1 MQLVPKQFYH
11 DQTTKHFSEGA
22 SLATSGS
29 ASFAAP
35 GTGLLYIPIYCWTTA
50 SAVASLTYYNGTGGS
65 AIFCVKTQA
74 GGTWDFSFWEEPG
87 NMTANKCPVLESNA
101 GVGVHEFHVYA
112 IVVRSAAGAGATVQ

>member
-11 DQTTKHFSEGA
+11 DQSTRHFSEGA

-35 GTGLLYIPIYCWTTA
+35 GTGMVFIPIYCWNTA

-65 AIFCVKTQA
+65 AIFTVKTQA
-74 GGTWDFSFWEEPG
+74 GGTWDFNFWEEPG
-87 NMTANKCPVLESNA
+87 NMAANKCPVLESNA
-101 GVGVHEFHVYA
+101 TIGVHEFHVYA
-112 IVVRSAAGAGATVQ
+112 IVVRNGAGAGATSQ